1 MSSPTGGRGGRRGG
15 PRIVAELGRPETPAE
30 TAARKAEASRTRK
43 ANQTARNLGLSL
55 AASLLIVLV
64 LVLVVAR
71 PDVDLTD
78 TIDHRAVAEQAQ
90 ASVDVPLVDPDVPD
104 GWEAN
109 AAEIRR
115 GAADGV
121 PTWYV
126 GFVTPE
132 REFIGFDQGID
143 ANPTWTAQKVGEAL
157 VTSTVDLGGLTWD
170 VRDRRDQDDTGNAA
184 YSLTST
190 LGRSTFVL
198 SGTAD
203 DAEFRTIAEAVAAE
217 AQAEQETP

>member
-1 MSSPTGGRGGRRGG
+1 MSSPAGG
-15 PRIVAELGRPETPAE
+15 PPGRAKPPRVVAELGRPETPAE
-30 TAARKAEASRTRK
+30 TADRKAEASRKRR

-71 PDVDLTD
+71 PDTDLTE
-78 TIDHRAVAEQAQ
+78 TVDHRAVAQQAQ
-90 ASVDVPLVDPDVPD
+90 ASLDVPLVEPDVPD
-104 GWEAN
+104 DWSAN
-109 AAEIRR
+109 AAEVRR
-115 GAADGV
+115 GGADGV
-121 PTWYV
+121 PAWYV

-132 REFIGFDQGID
+132 RQFVGYLQGVD
-143 ANPTWTAQKVGEAL
+143 ANPTWLSQQVEQAL
-157 VTSTVDLGGLTWD
+157 VTSTVAIGGLTWD
-170 VRDRRDQDDTGNAA
+170 VRDRREADATGNHA
-184 YSLTST
+184 YSLTTT

-198 SGTAD
+198 FGTAD